1 METHTRQQ
9 LYDLVRSQPMR
20 DAAKKLGL
28 SDNGL
33 RKHCVKV
40 FVPLPPQGYILEQ
53 GACGAEG
60 SRLSRFRPDRREC
73 RMPSRLVNGTI
84 ANTTST

>member
-9 LYDLVRSQPMR
+9 LYDLVWSQPMR

-60 SRLSRFRPDRREC
+60 QEYPASAPTAGSVGC
-73 RMPSRLVNGTI
+73 RHDW
-84 ANTTST
+84 